1 MASTW
6 GAVRGD
12 LLAVASG
19 QLPGQAD
26 ARLARWTAYATLYR
40 EHIVAE
46 EAQAYPAAR
55 PLIDAP
61 ALDLMGQEMSRR
73 RGAR

>member
-1 MASTW
+1 
-6 GAVRGD
+6 VRGD
-12 LLAVASG
+12 LLAVAAG
-19 QLPGQAD
+19 QLPGLAD
-26 ARLARWTAYATLYR
+26 ARSTRWSAFASLYR

-61 ALDLMGQEMSRR
+61 TLAAMGQEMSRR